1 MGRAM
6 KSVADLR
13 QEYSRAHLDERDALA
28 DPVAQF
34 KLWFDQAVHAQARE
48 PNAMTVATVGAD
60 GRPSARMMLLK
71 GFETGQFVFYT
82 NRESRKGRE
91 LEHSRHVALV
101 FYWSELERQVRVEG
115 DVAPVSDAEAD
126 EYFRIRPRGSQL
138 GAWASAQSRVL
149 ASREELERKVADIE
163 RRFGEGEVARP
174 PYWGGFALTP
184 VMVEFW
190 QGRPSRLHDR
200 LRYTRAADGSWRRER
215 LSP

>member
-1 MGRAM
+1 M

-13 QEYSRAHLDERDALA
+13 QEYSRARLDEHDALA

-34 KLWFDQAVHAQARE
+34 KLWFDQAVLAEARE
-48 PNAMTVATVGAD
+48 PNAMTVATVGGD

-71 GFETGQFVFYT
+71 GFEAGQFVFYT
-82 NRESRKGRE
+82 NRESRKGHE
-91 LEHSRHVALV
+91 LALNPHVALV

-115 DVAPVSDAEAD
+115 DVTPLGDAEAD
-126 EYFRIRPRGSQL
+126 VFFRIRPRGSQL
-138 GAWASAQSRVL
+138 GAWASAQSTVL
-149 ASREELERKVADIE
+149 EGRHELERRLAEAE
-163 RRFGEGEVARP
+163 RRFGGGEVTRP
-174 PYWGGFALTP
+174 PYWGGFGLTP
-184 VMVEFW
+184 AMLEFW

>member
-1 MGRAM
+1 M

-13 QEYSRAHLDERDALA
+13 QEYSRARLDEHDTLA

-34 KLWFDQAVHAQARE
+34 KLWFDQAVLAQARE
-48 PNAMTVATVGAD
+48 ANAMTVATVSRD

-71 GFETGQFVFYT
+71 GFESGQFVFYT
-82 NRESRKGRE
+82 NRESRKGHE
-91 LEHSRHVALV
+91 LAENSHVALV

-115 DVAPVSDAEAD
+115 TVTPVSDAEAD

-138 GAWASAQSRVL
+138 GAWASAQSTVL
-149 ASREELERKVADIE
+149 PSREELERRVAEVE
-163 RRFGEGEVARP
+163 RRFGDGEVTRP
-174 PYWGGFALTP
+174 PYWGGYALEP
-184 VMVEFW
+184 AMVEFW

-200 LRYTRAADGSWRRER
+200 LCFVRDGAGWKMTR